1 MNRILVLILAMSTI
15 ALASEVVKDG
25 STDIVQ
31 RTVNFLL
38 FAGLVWYLI
47 AEPVKSYFQARSQG
61 IADELEKVQDKL
73 NESVELKE
81 SAVAKVAEAEKFAKE
96 LMEVTESE
104 VKILN
109 EKIMNQCDADIE
121 VLTKQNQTLM
131 EFEQRKMVKN
141 VVEDILNDILAQS
154 SKSFDKKAMANVIL
168 KKVA

>member
-1 MNRILVLILAMSTI
+1 VNRILVLILAMSTI

>member
-1 MNRILVLILAMSTI
+1 MNRILVLILSMSTI

-47 AEPVKSYFQARSQG
+47 AEPVKNYFQARSQG
-61 IADELEKVQDKL
+61 IADELKKVQDKL

-104 VKILN
+104 VKILS
-109 EKIMNQCDADIE
+109 EKIMNQCDAEIE

-131 EFEQRKMVKN
+131 EFEQRKMIKD
-141 VVEDILNDILAQS
+141 VVEEILDDVLAQS

>member
-1 MNRILVLILAMSTI
+1 VNRILVLILAMSTI

-121 VLTKQNQTLM
+121 VLIKQNQTLM

-141 VVEDILNDILAQS
+141 VVEDILNDVLAQS